1 MSTEPIVPQT
11 PLQRL
16 IVERALAYAR
26 QLEQAANSAP
36 DGSVLGHCEKVALGQ
51 GREFLRLSVADA
63 LQAQADPLEKKA
75 PPHARAA
82 VGSPAGTKAAPRAGS

>member
-1 MSTEPIVPQT
+1 MSTEPTVPQT

-26 QLEQAANSAP
+26 QLELVADSAP
-36 DGSVLGHCEKVALGQ
+36 DGSVLGRCEEVALGQ

-63 LQAQADPLEKKA
+63 LQAQAESLEKKA
-75 PPHARAA
+75 PPHARVVA
-82 VGSPAGTKAAPRAGS
+82 GSPAGTRAAPRAGS

>member
-26 QLEQAANSAP
+26 QLEQAADSAP
-36 DGSVLGHCEKVALGQ
+36 DGSVLGQCEKVALDQ

-63 LQAQADPLEKKA
+63 LQAQAEPLEKKVA
-75 PPHARAA
+75 PPARAVA
-82 VGSPAGTKAAPRAGS
+82 GSPAGTKGAPRARW